1 MIENVTN
8 LIALL
13 SPVLFAVVALASW
26 FQAGFRPKQLI
37 SFSNR
42 VTAASLLLVAVCGVL
57 VWKNNLV
64 ETSFIGIADLGFSL
78 RLDALSTVMLG
89 MIALLGFI
97 IIKFSV
103 NYLDGEQRQ
112 GAFIGRLAAT
122 IASVQLLVLSG
133 NLAIL
138 LVSWVLTSISL
149 HRLLVFYS
157 GRPIAQLA
165 AKKKFILARI
175 GDACLFI
182 AVAVLYKHFGTGN
195 IEIIFNTIEGG
206 SFNSSVLEIAAVFLA
221 SAAMF
226 KSAQFPTHGWLI
238 EVMETPTPVSA
249 LLHAGLLNAGPFL
262 LIRMAFVMDATAI
275 APILLIIIGG
285 LTALFASVAYLTQTS
300 VKTALAYSSIGHMG
314 FSLMVCGFGVYAAAL
329 LHLVAHSFY
338 KAHSFLSSG
347 SVIDVV
353 RSSKISKTASAF
365 SPLKVVIGIALALGL
380 YAAFALMLGMNF
392 KEDLPLLIIGSVIVM
407 GLSRLFTAAVSSQFN
422 IQLLTQ
428 ATLLAIIVTAAFFS
442 LESATHYLIA
452 SQIPSVVVPE
462 LGKILAMSFV
472 LITFASAIFIQLIA
486 PSLAHK
492 PAYQAW
498 AIHFRNGFYAN
509 ALFDRVLGALR
520 VHSKEE
526 NHIVHDLDIKQV
538 QTEQF
543 ELENLTKQV
552 A

>member
-1 MIENVTN
+1 
-8 LIALL
+8 
-13 SPVLFAVVALASW
+13 
-26 FQAGFRPKQLI
+26 
-37 SFSNR
+37 
-42 VTAASLLLVAVCGVL
+42 
-57 VWKNNLV
+57 
-64 ETSFIGIADLGFSL
+64 
-78 RLDALSTVMLG
+78 
-89 MIALLGFI
+89 
-97 IIKFSV
+97 
-103 NYLDGEQRQ
+103 
-112 GAFIGRLAAT
+112 
-122 IASVQLLVLSG
+122 
-133 NLAIL
+133 
-138 LVSWVLTSISL
+138 
-149 HRLLVFYS
+149 
-157 GRPIAQLA
+157 
-165 AKKKFILARI
+165 
-175 GDACLFI
+175 
-182 AVAVLYKHFGTGN
+182 
-195 IEIIFNTIEGG
+195 
-206 SFNSSVLEIAAVFLA
+206 
-221 SAAMF
+221 
-226 KSAQFPTHGWLI
+226 
-238 EVMETPTPVSA
+238 METPTPVSA

-365 SPLKVVIGIALALGL
+365 SPLKVVVGIALALGL

-526 NHIVHDLDIKQV
+526 NHIVHDSDIKQV